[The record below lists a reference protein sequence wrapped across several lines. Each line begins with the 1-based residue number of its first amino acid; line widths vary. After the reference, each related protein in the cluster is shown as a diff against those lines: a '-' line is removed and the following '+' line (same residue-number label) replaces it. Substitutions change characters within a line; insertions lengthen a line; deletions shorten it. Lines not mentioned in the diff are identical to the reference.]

1 MNTEKDPS
9 KGSRVNGKD
18 WKPTKD
24 AFRVR
29 SIGVTK
35 LNSFQKRTAKK
46 LQEDQYKARL
56 QELKDEKK
64 NEKQSRLAETKRRQ
78 EIKAEKE
85 RFEKMTAKLN
95 RKKAERLKRKE
106 KRNKLLKER

>member
-1 MNTEKDPS
+1 MNVEKDPS
-9 KGSRVNGKD
+9 KGPRVNGKD

-56 QELKDEKK
+56 QELKEEKESAK
-64 NEKQSRLAETKRRQ
+64 AARLNESKRRK

-85 RFEKMTAKLN
+85 RFEMMTAKLN